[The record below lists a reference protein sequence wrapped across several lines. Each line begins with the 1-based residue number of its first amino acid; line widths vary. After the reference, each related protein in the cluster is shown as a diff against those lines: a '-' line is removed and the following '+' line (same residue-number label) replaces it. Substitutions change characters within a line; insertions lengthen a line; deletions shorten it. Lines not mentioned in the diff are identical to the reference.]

1 MFPRFPCCTE
11 VSVHTHM
18 CLGLEQHVANLTG
31 LDQLSHTVGHILIK
45 TRYRD
50 VPYRHKLAVNDRH
63 HITDRT
69 NKLLT
74 RLAVV
79 FLALTE
85 KRVGSLGKT
94 VKIRL
99 PYLVLG
105 HLCDIQ
111 LVVTLD
117 CVELSLYC
125 VFEIFKVHTF
135 LLGYGGLTHPHSV
148 SA

>member
-1 MFPRFPCCTE
+1 MFPRFPCCAE
-11 VSVHTHM
+11 VSVHAHVR
-18 CLGLEQHVANLTG
+18 LGLEQHVANLPG
-31 LDQLSHTVGHILIK
+31 LDQLSHAIGHILIE
-45 TRYRD
+45 TRHRD
-50 VPYRHKLAVNDRH
+50 VPYRHELAVHYRH
-63 HITDRT
+63 HIADCTYELFT
-69 NKLLT
+69 C
-74 RLAVV
+74 LAII
-79 FLALTE
+79 LPALTE

-94 VKIRL
+94 VKIML